1 MRLLLLTLLA
11 TCLSAAASLD
21 GVNLGTHIS
30 GPKVTAEDLKGKVVL
45 FEYWGV
51 NCPPCRSSIPHL
63 SSWQKQFDRET
74 FVIIANHCQGGTA
87 DNTRKVWAQSGG
99 TDAITVIDNGDLPG
113 SNVSGIPRCFLF
125 DHDGKLV
132 FDGSPF
138 QVEAALKKAVEA
150 SPGALVAGYEWKKL
164 RKEAAAV
171 GKRQGMATTLK
182 AVRKHAEGA
191 DETAKV
197 EAAELLD
204 RVTKWSSRQEQA
216 MTGARTSDPAEA
228 YRIAGSIA
236 ASLKGD
242 ALATPFETALK
253 EMKADKAV
261 MEAVKAS
268 EMLAK
273 VKSLADQYGLA
284 ADPEGWL
291 ARASNKGKAQEI
303 AGGLRAVAK
312 FAGTK
317 AAGEAS
323 ELAKAWK
330 LSN

>member
-1 MRLLLLTLLA
+1 MRFLLLGLLA
-11 TCLSAAASLD
+11 TCLSAAATMD

-30 GPKVTAEDLKGKVVL
+30 GPKVTVEELKGKVVL

-99 TDAITVIDNGDLPG
+99 TDAVTVIDNGELAG

-125 DHDGKLV
+125 DHNGKLV

-138 QVEAALKKAVEA
+138 QVEDALKKAVEA

-164 RKEAAAV
+164 RKEAAMV
-171 GKRQGMATTLK
+171 GKRQGMAATLK

-191 DETAKV
+191 DESAKV
-197 EAAELLD
+197 EATELLD
-204 RVTKWSSRQEQA
+204 RVTAWCTRQEQA
-216 MTGARTSDPAEA
+216 MSAARADDPAEA
-228 YRIAGSIA
+228 FRIANATA
-236 ASLKGD
+236 AALKGD
-242 ALATPFETALK
+242 PAAAPFDAAVK

-261 MEAVKAS
+261 MDAVKAGD
-268 EMLAK
+268 LLTK
-273 VKSLADQYGLA
+273 VKALADQYGLP

-312 FAGTK
+312 FTGTK
-317 AAGEAS
+317 AASEAA
-323 ELAKAWK
+323 ELAKTWK
-330 LSN
+330 LGG